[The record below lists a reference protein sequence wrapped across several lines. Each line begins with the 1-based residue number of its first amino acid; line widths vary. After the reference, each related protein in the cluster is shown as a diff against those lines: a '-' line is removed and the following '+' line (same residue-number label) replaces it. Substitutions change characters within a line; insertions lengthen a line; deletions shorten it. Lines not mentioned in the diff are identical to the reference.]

1 MRWQGRR
8 SSSNVSSGG
17 RGRAAAGVGG
27 AGLLIGLIIFL
38 VTGNPYLALNMVR
51 GTQSLQQDYPSGQV
65 QEIRLTANEE
75 ELYKYSGVVLADTED
90 TWHELLPSYGY
101 TYTEPRLLIF
111 QESIKTGCGLADKG
125 VGPFYCGADQRIYMD
140 LSFYQ
145 MLVNKF
151 HAHEGDFVMSYV
163 ISHEV
168 GHHVQNQ
175 MGILNQVHRQ
185 QARLSKAQANELSVR
200 LELQADYLAGVV
212 AHYQEKQGY
221 LEDGDIE
228 NAIRTAWVIGD
239 DAIEK
244 RVQGRV
250 TPESFTHGT
259 SEQRTRWFKKGYEA
273 GDLSGF
279 DTFDTAKYPRA
290 SDL

>member
-17 RGRAAAGVGG
+17 RGRAAGIGG
-27 AGLLIGLIIFL
+27 AGVLIGLIVFL
-38 VTGNPYLALNMVR
+38 FTGNPYLALTLGR
-51 GTQSLQQDYPSGQV
+51 GTAHLQQEFPSGQV
-65 QEIRLTANEE
+65 QEIQLTANEE

-90 TWHELLPSYGY
+90 TWHTLLPKYGVNY
-101 TYTEPRLLIF
+101 QEPRLLIF

-125 VGPFYCGADQRIYMD
+125 VGPFYCGADQNIYMD

-145 MLVNKF
+145 MLVKKF

-175 MGILNQVHRQ
+175 MGILDQIHRQ
-185 QARLSKAQANELSVR
+185 QARLSKAKANELSVR

-239 DAIEK
+239 DAIEM
-244 RVQGRV
+244 RVNGQV
-250 TPESFTHGT
+250 KPESFTHGS

-279 DTFDTAKYPRA
+279 DTFDLTKYPRA